1 MMEAG
6 DDIALFLDDEEYQQQ
21 LQQQQQQSSLI
32 GPDGH
37 PNLSLLPASPTGSS
51 SSSGGPH
58 VSAAEEALGLAS
70 DRHWQRTADWNR
82 FVSTLATGA
91 DGGKAKVHAGSTNG
105 AAARPGT
112 APIQRGNHTAQTS
125 SSLAGEAPPI
135 AAAAAAASEAA
146 AAAALA
152 ANDSEFA
159 HIRDPTGKSSIH
171 IAGPNEVFAAQ
182 SEILAAREA
191 RLNDIPKS
199 LLPRREYE
207 GLTIEQPHPDRQP
220 DANAAIRARDKEL
233 AARARRL
240 LPPSVAPR
248 PAQSGGGGGV
258 GGRVVVVE
266 AGGEALLRA
275 QRRGFLAHFAA
286 GSNSFEWHAPE
297 HPLAQPSAT
306 SALSARKCHED
317 CGCLVDAH
325 PPNEHHL
332 HEARLRKLL
341 QKQQQ
346 QQRPST
352 ARPASAVVVHPRRAI
367 VLVPRGGASAQTS
380 RPSSPPKASA
390 AAVPSSSVRRI
401 SVRPATA
408 NVVSSAVRG
417 ELGMLATRAA
427 LASADVLGAPS
438 SSSVGG
444 NSFLLRRGGGSGL
457 GNDAAGKVMSR
468 RKRAQAF
475 SVTVTNVNRA
485 SQQLARLQ
493 EMRARKLALQG
504 LHGKEVE
511 KLEQER
517 LALLEMQARADSG
530 NGPSSFAMP
539 SAQRQQSTDD
549 EGGLDA
555 SGSRPTTAPGA
566 GGAAGPHSHFH
577 RRQRSTPAG
586 FDIEAYA
593 HPKLKRT
600 DDDEGDDNG
609 QGKDGGRRGEDEDGD
624 GAEVA
629 VPRPQLPLH
638 LLHHRSSMTS
648 VLLASAEHGESDS
661 STTVPASGGRGGGGV
676 GGDPDADFA
685 TTPSPAEIA
694 HAHAML
700 AMAARPTP
708 ASVARNLQPRPPPS
722 QQPRNKRASM
732 HARAGSEW

>member
-1 MMEAG
+1 
-6 DDIALFLDDEEYQQQ
+6 
-21 LQQQQQQSSLI
+21 
-32 GPDGH
+32 
-37 PNLSLLPASPTGSS
+37 
-51 SSSGGPH
+51 
-58 VSAAEEALGLAS
+58 
-70 DRHWQRTADWNR
+70 
-82 FVSTLATGA
+82 
-91 DGGKAKVHAGSTNG
+91 
-105 AAARPGT
+105 
-112 APIQRGNHTAQTS
+112 
-125 SSLAGEAPPI
+125 
-135 AAAAAAASEAA
+135 
-146 AAAALA
+146 
-152 ANDSEFA
+152 
-159 HIRDPTGKSSIH
+159 
-171 IAGPNEVFAAQ
+171 
-182 SEILAAREA
+182 
-191 RLNDIPKS
+191 
-199 LLPRREYE
+199 
-207 GLTIEQPHPDRQP
+207 
-220 DANAAIRARDKEL
+220 
-233 AARARRL
+233 
-240 LPPSVAPR
+240 
-248 PAQSGGGGGV
+248 
-258 GGRVVVVE
+258 VVE

-275 QRRGFLAHFAA
+275 QRREFLAHFAA
-286 GSNSFEWHAPE
+286 GSNSFEWHAPD
-297 HPLAQPSAT
+297 HPLAQPSSL

-317 CGCLVDAH
+317 CGCLIDAH

-352 ARPASAVVVHPRRAI
+352 ARPASAAVVHQRRAI
-367 VLVPRGGASAQTS
+367 VLIPRGGACAQTS

-390 AAVPSSSVRRI
+390 AAVPPSSVRRI

-417 ELGMLATRAA
+417 ELGLLATRAA
-427 LASADVLGAPS
+427 LASADVLSAPS
-438 SSSVGG
+438 YSGGG
-444 NSFLLRRGGGSGL
+444 NSFLLRRGGGGGF
-457 GNDAAGKVMSR
+457 GNDGNAAGKVMSR

-493 EMRARKLALQG
+493 EMRARKVAMQG

-511 KLEQER
+511 KLEQEH
-517 LALLEMQARADSG
+517 LALLEMQARADTG
-530 NGPSSFAMP
+530 NGSSSFSMP
-539 SAQRQQSTDD
+539 PAAQRQHSTDD
-549 EGGLDA
+549 EGRLDGSA
-555 SGSRPTTAPGA
+555 SRPTTAPGA
-566 GGAAGPHSHFH
+566 SHSHLH

-600 DDDEGDDNG
+600 DDDEGDDDG
-609 QGKDGGRRGEDEDGD
+609 QGKHGGRRGEDEDGD

-661 STTVPASGGRGGGGV
+661 STTVPASGGRSGGV

-685 TTPSPAEIA
+685 TAPSPAEIA